1 MATPRY
7 RMLLV
12 AFLTSVCLVGTAQA
26 QKGFGD
32 AVLVSGDRILV
43 GEPDNLYRPGAV
55 YIFHTSDGEWMQEA
69 VLTAADA
76 EMNDGFGASLAMEGD
91 LLVVGSSGT
100 DGEAGSAH
108 VFHRM
113 EDGWMHHATLM
124 GEGVGAD
131 DAFGA
136 TVGLS
141 DGAIF
146 VGAPAADSSAGA
158 AYVFEQ
164 DADGMW
170 MQAARLEG
178 SEADA
183 GVRFGTAIAAADGR
197 AFVGAHGGNNA
208 AGGVYLFER
217 DADSGAWT
225 EMQLLKGRV
234 SEEGDRYGASL
245 DLMGDE
251 LLVGIPRFA
260 NRAGGAIMYRRDEAS
275 NGWEST
281 MLLLPFAASNPP
293 AFAMDVALDGDEIWS
308 GAPYAAGA
316 HGNIYRFKKNDDGA
330 YSKSMVIDLPDLQ
343 RGDLL
348 GSAVDISGGVAVAGL
363 SRADFGAGV
372 VAVFEQ
378 DDDGGWEHSA
388 TLRSPAGDGLEAVT
402 GDMAPCT
409 EGEAGIFSCEMVDML
424 AFLPISELGGERG
437 VQMNDIWGWTDPESG
452 REYAIIGRMDGT
464 SFVDV
469 TDPSNPAYLG
479 NLPKTEGTPG
489 AVWRDIKVYKNHAFI
504 VADAAEEHG
513 VQIFDLTHLRDV
525 GDMPVTFEQTAHY
538 DGINSAH
545 NIVINEDTGFA
556 YTVGGRAGGETCG
569 GGLHM
574 INIQDPTNP
583 VFAGCYSASGT
594 GRAGTGYSHDAQCL
608 VYRGPDSDYAGRE
621 LCFGSNETALNIADV
636 TDKDAP
642 VNIATA
648 AYPSVSY
655 THQGWISDDHEY
667 FFVND
672 ELDEI
677 SGAVPE
683 TRTLI
688 WDITDIDD
696 PQLIKEYTWGSE
708 ASDHN
713 LYIRGNLMYQSNYV
727 SGLRIHD
734 VSDPMNP
741 REVGYFDTMPVGDND
756 AGFAGSWSNY
766 PFFESGT
773 IVVSSIGEGLFILK
787 KKQELGL

>member
-1 MATPRY
+1 MATQRY
-7 RMLLV
+7 RMLLA
-12 AFLTSVCLVGTAQA
+12 AFLASVCLVGTAQA
-26 QKGFGD
+26 QKGFGK
-32 AVLVSGDRILV
+32 AVLISGDRIVV

-55 YIFHTSDGEWMQEA
+55 YVFHRADGAWVQEA
-69 VLTAADA
+69 VLTATDA
-76 EMNDGFGASLAMEGD
+76 EMNDGFGGSLAIEGD
-91 LLVVGSSGT
+91 MLVAGSSGP
-100 DGEAGSAH
+100 DGQAGSAH

-113 EDGWMHHATLM
+113 DGSWMHQATLA
-124 GEGVGAD
+124 GEGAGPD
-131 DAFGA
+131 DAFSA

-141 DGAIF
+141 DGAVF
-146 VGAPAADSSAGA
+146 VGAPAADSSAGT

-164 DADGMW
+164 DADGTW
-170 MQAARLEG
+170 MQTGQLHG
-178 SEADA
+178 SEVE
-183 GVRFGTAIAAADGR
+183 GGGRFGTAIAAADGR
-197 AFVGAHGGNNA
+197 AFVAAHGGNDA

-217 DADSGAWT
+217 DASSGEWA
-225 EMQLLKGRV
+225 ESQLLKGRV
-234 SEEGDRYGASL
+234 SAEGDRYGASL
-245 DLMGDE
+245 DLLGDQ
-251 LLVGIPRFA
+251 LLVGIPWFA
-260 NRAGGAIMYRRDEAS
+260 NRTGGAIMYHRDDAS
-275 NGWEST
+275 NGWESA
-281 MLLLPFAASNPP
+281 MLLLPFAASSPP
-293 AFAMDVALDGDEIWS
+293 AFASGLALSDNEIWS
-308 GAPYAAGA
+308 AAPFAANARG
-316 HGNIYRFKKNDDGA
+316 GVYRFKKAEDGGYA
-330 YSKSMVIDLPDLQ
+330 KSTMLDLPDLQ
-343 RGDLL
+343 RGDLFGGAL
-348 GSAVDISGGVAVAGL
+348 DVSGNLAVVGL

-372 VAVFEQ
+372 VAVFER
-378 DDDGGWEHSA
+378 DEDGDWQQTE
-388 TLRSPAGDGLEAVT
+388 TLRSPAGGLEAVT
-402 GDMAPCT
+402 GDRIDCT
-409 EGEAGIFSCEMVDML
+409 EGAAGVFSCDMVDML
-424 AFLPISELGGERG
+424 AFLPIADLGGERG
-437 VQMNDIWGWTDPESG
+437 VQVNDIWGWTDPESE
-452 REYAIIGRMDGT
+452 REYALVGRMDGT

-469 TDPSNPAYLG
+469 TDPSNPVYLG

-489 AVWRDIKVYKNHAFI
+489 AVWRDIKVYKDHAFI

-513 VQIFDLTHLRDV
+513 VQIFDLTQLRAV
-525 GDMPVTFEQTAHY
+525 GDLPVTFEQTAHY

-545 NIVINEDTGFA
+545 NIVINTDTGFA

-648 AYPSVSY
+648 EYPSVSY
-655 THQGWISDDHEY
+655 THQGWISEDHEY

-696 PQLIKEYTWGSE
+696 PQLVKEYTWGSR

-756 AGFAGSWSNY
+756 SGFAGSWSNY

-773 IVVSSIGEGLFILK
+773 IVVSSIGEGLFVLK

>member
-1 MATPRY
+1 MATQSY
-7 RMLLV
+7 RMLLA
-12 AFLTSVCLVGTAQA
+12 AFMASVCLVGTAQA

-32 AVLVSGDRILV
+32 AVLISGDHILV
-43 GEPDNLYRPGAV
+43 GEPDNLYRPGAAYV
-55 YIFHTSDGEWMQEA
+55 FHKSDGEWMQEA
-69 VLTAADA
+69 VLTATNA
-76 EMNDGFGASLAMEGD
+76 EMNDGFGGSLAIEGD

-113 EDGWMHHATLM
+113 DDDWTHQAILTAED
-124 GEGVGAD
+124 VGAD
-131 DAFGA
+131 DAFGVA
-136 TVGLS
+136 VGLS
-141 DGAIF
+141 DGAVF

-158 AYVFEQ
+158 AYVFER

-170 MQAARLEG
+170 MQAARLQG
-178 SEADA
+178 SEVDA
-183 GVRFGTAIAAADGR
+183 GGRFGTAIAAADGR

-217 DADSGAWT
+217 DATSGEWT
-225 EMQLLKGRV
+225 ESQLLKGRI

-245 DLMGDE
+245 DLMDDK

-260 NRAGGAIMYRRDEAS
+260 NRAGAAIMYRRDEES
-275 NGWEST
+275 NGWESAT
-281 MLLLPFAASNPP
+281 LFLPFAASNPP
-293 AFAMDVALDGDEIWS
+293 AFATGIAMAGDEIWS
-308 GAPYAAGA
+308 GAPYAANA
-316 HGNIYRFKKNDDGA
+316 HGNIYRFKKGDDGA
-330 YSKSMVIDLPDLQ
+330 YGKSVILDLPDLK
-343 RGDLL
+343 RGDLF
-348 GSAVDISGGVAVAGL
+348 GSALDVSGNLAVAGL
-363 SRADFGAGV
+363 SRADFGAGA
-372 VAVFEQ
+372 VAVFERNE
-378 DDDGGWEHSA
+378 DGAWEHSA
-388 TLRSPAGDGLEAVT
+388 MLRSPSGDGLEAVT

-409 EGEAGIFSCEMVDML
+409 EGEAGIFSCDMVDML

-452 REYAIIGRMDGT
+452 REYALAGRMDGA

-469 TDPSNPAYLG
+469 TDPSNPVYLG

-489 AVWRDIKVYKNHAFI
+489 AVWRDIKVYKDHAFI

-513 VQIFDLTHLRDV
+513 VQIFDLTQLRNV
-525 GDMPVTFEQTAHY
+525 GDMPVTFEETAHY

-545 NIVINEDTGFA
+545 NIVINTDTGFA

-594 GRAGTGYSHDAQCL
+594 GRAGTGYSHDAQCI

-642 VNIATA
+642 VNVATA

-655 THQGWISDDHEY
+655 THQGWISEDHQY

-677 SGAVPE
+677 SGSVPE

-696 PQLIKEYTWGSE
+696 PQLVKEYTWGSQ

-713 LYIRGNLMYQSNYV
+713 LYIHGNLMYQSNYV

-756 AGFAGSWSNY
+756 PGFAGSWSNY

-773 IVVSSIGEGLFILK
+773 IVVSSIGEGLFVLK
-787 KKQELGL
+787 KKQEIGL